1 VLLGEEHTPNPLGF
15 LQLDG
20 PPADSSA
27 MSIRSVRTTR
37 ALATGLA
44 TVGLVTSGIA
54 STARMARAATK
65 PRTQPGNVLAT
76 KAVSGYSAKPATP
89 KPLATNAPVT
99 TRALPATVTPT
110 PPTKSTTKPTTTI
123 ASTTSTTI
131 PADFPASS
139 IGPSLA
145 WSDEF
150 ETLSIASA
158 ENPEG
163 LWRANNAWHNLA
175 SPGFKDYAGAN
186 WNVNPSSP
194 GMQAFSPFSVVDG
207 ALRIRTFRTPS
218 ALKEIIRTEMDK
230 DERTIGKPI
239 PAWSGGVLMLNQE
252 VKTLRYGYVEIR
264 ARLPQ
269 QGKGMFP
276 ALWLYAKTGD
286 ERAVEFDV
294 PREKQAA
301 EIDIF
306 EAFGVPNQ
314 WATTLHRKARDESGP
329 TDSLGVRNEDTTR
342 WHTYGLEWKPNL
354 LRVYRDGVKLYDV
367 APNIAGFFD
376 VDMVIRINYAMDGS
390 WFKQPSDAS
399 TPDLT
404 MDIDYVR
411 VYKTKPQ

>member
-1 VLLGEEHTPNPLGF
+1 
-15 LQLDG
+15 
-20 PPADSSA
+20 
-27 MSIRSVRTTR
+27 MSIRSVRATR
-37 ALATGLA
+37 ALAAGLA
-44 TVGLVTSGIA
+44 TVGFLTSGIT
-54 STARMARAATK
+54 STAPTARAATK
-65 PRTQPGNVLAT
+65 PRAQPGSATAT
-76 KAVSGYSAKPATP
+76 KPVSGYPAKPATP
-89 KPLATNAPVT
+89 KPLATNGPVT
-99 TRALPATVTPT
+99 TRALRASITPT
-110 PPTKSTTKPTTTI
+110 PPTTKPTTSTTKPTTST

-139 IGPSLA
+139 IGQGLA

-150 ETLSIASA
+150 DTLSIASA

-194 GMQAFSPFSVVDG
+194 GMQNFSPFSVIDG

-230 DERTIGKPI
+230 DERTVGKPI
-239 PAWSGGVLMLNQE
+239 PAWCGGVLMLNQE
-252 VKTLRYGYVEIR
+252 VKTVRYGYVEIR

-269 QGKGMFP
+269 QGRGMFP

-301 EIDIF
+301 EIDLF

-354 LRVYRDGVKLYDV
+354 MRVYRDGVKLYDV
-367 APNIAGFFD
+367 APNIAAFFD
-376 VDMVIRINYAMDGS
+376 VDMVIRLNYAMDGS

-399 TPDLT
+399 TPELT
-404 MDIDYVR
+404 LDIDYVR
-411 VYKTKPQ
+411 VYRAKPQ